1 MTDVMESARQGDE
14 DAFAALVE
22 PHRRELRA
30 LCYRMLGSVDDADDA
45 LQEVLVRAWRGL
57 PGFEGRSSVRTWLFR
72 IATNACLNRL
82 ERRPARTVPYDFGPS
97 ASLGDGPG
105 ELLDEALW
113 LGPYPDRFLA
123 DEATGPEAAALRAE
137 SVELAF
143 VAALQRL
150 PARARA
156 VLILRSVLDYSAQ
169 ETADMLGMSVAAAN
183 SVLQRARRAV
193 RRQVPSRSQQ
203 QTVRDLGDERV
214 RDLVTRYA
222 QAFAAADIEGLLA
235 LLDEDATWAM
245 PPMPAWYR
253 GKEAI
258 AAFLEGYPLR
268 HTWRH
273 LPARANGQPALGCY
287 VWDEREGAYLAT
299 ALDVLTLEDDRI
311 VAVMGFVDPRA
322 VAVCGL
328 PDRLPADAARAG
340 VAGWAS

>member
-1 MTDVMESARQGDE
+1 MGDVMEAARQGDE

-45 LQEVLVRAWRGL
+45 LQEIMLRAWRGL
-57 PGFEGRSSVRTWLFR
+57 SRFEGRSSLRTWLYR

-82 ERRPARTVPYDFGPS
+82 ERRPARTVPFDFGP
-97 ASLGDGPG
+97 AAGPGEGPG

-123 DEATGPEAAALRAE
+123 DEETGPEAAALRAE

-156 VLILRSVLDYSAQ
+156 VLILRSVLDYPAQ
-169 ETADMLGMSVAAAN
+169 ETADMLGISVAAAN
-183 SVLQRARRAV
+183 STLQRARTTLRS
-193 RRQVPSRSQQ
+193 QVPGRSQQ
-203 QTVRDLGDERV
+203 ATVRDLGDDRV

-222 QAFAAADIEGLLA
+222 RALETADVDGLLA

-258 AAFLEGYPLR
+258 RAFLVDYPLR
-268 HTWRH
+268 HRWRH
-273 LPARANGQPALGCY
+273 LPAQANGQPALGCY
-287 VWDEREGAYLAT
+287 AWDPSEHAYLAT
-299 ALDVLTLEDDRI
+299 ALDVLTLDGDRI
-311 VAVMGFVDPRA
+311 MAVMGFVDARA
-322 VAVCGL
+322 VALCGL
-328 PDRLPADAARAG
+328 PDRLPAG
-340 VAGWAS
+340 TPPAGWAA

>member
-1 MTDVMESARQGDE
+1 MTDVMDAARQGDE
-14 DAFAALVE
+14 AAFAALVE

-72 IATNACLNRL
+72 IATNACLDRL
-82 ERRPARTVPYDFGPS
+82 DRRPARTVPYDFGPP
-97 ASLGDGPG
+97 ATLGDGPG
-105 ELLDEALW
+105 DLLDEALW

-123 DEATGPEAAALRAE
+123 DEATGPEAAAVRSE

-183 SVLQRARRAV
+183 SMLQRARRAV

-222 QAFAAADIEGLLA
+222 QAFEAADIEGLLA

-258 AAFLEGYPLR
+258 AAFLAGYPLH

-273 LPARANGQPALGCY
+273 LPARANGQPAVGCY
-287 VWDEREGAYLAT
+287 AWDEREGAYVAT
-299 ALDVLTLEDDRI
+299 ALDVLTLEDARI

-328 PDRLPADAARAG
+328 PARLPADTPHAG
-340 VAGWAS
+340 GTGWAS

>member
-1 MTDVMESARQGDE
+1 MTDVMEAARQGDD

-45 LQEVLVRAWRGL
+45 LQEVLMRAWRGL
-57 PGFEGRSSVRTWLFR
+57 PGFEGRSSMRTWLFR

-82 ERRPARTVPYDFGPS
+82 ERRPGRTVPYDFGPP
-97 ASLGDGPG
+97 ATLGDGPG

-123 DEATGPEAAALRAE
+123 DEATGPEATALRAE

-156 VLILRSVLDYSAQ
+156 VLILRSVLDYSAH

-203 QTVRDLGDERV
+203 QTVRDLGDDRV

-222 QAFAAADIEGLLA
+222 QAFEAADIEGLLA

-245 PPMPAWYR
+245 PPMPGWYR

-287 VWDEREGAYLAT
+287 AWDEREGAYLAT

-311 VAVMGFVDPRA
+311 LAVMGFVDPRA

-328 PDRLPADAARAG
+328 PERLPADAALAG
-340 VAGWAS
+340 TDGWVS

>member
-1 MTDVMESARQGDE
+1 MGDVMEAARRGDE
-14 DAFAALVE
+14 DAFATLVE

-45 LQEVLVRAWRGL
+45 LQEILVRAWRGL
-57 PGFEGRSSVRTWLFR
+57 PRFEGRSSLRTWLYR

-82 ERRPARTVPYDFGPS
+82 ERRPARTVPFDFGP
-97 ASLGDGPG
+97 AAGPGDGPG
-105 ELLDEALW
+105 ELLDESLW

-123 DEATGPEAAALRAE
+123 DEEAGPEAAALRAE

-156 VLILRSVLDYSAQ
+156 VLILRSVLDYPAQ
-169 ETADMLGMSVAAAN
+169 ETADMLGISVAAAN
-183 SVLQRARRAV
+183 STLQRARSTLRS
-193 RRQVPSRSQQ
+193 QVPARSQQ
-203 QTVRDLGDERV
+203 ATVRDLGDERV

-222 QAFAAADIEGLLA
+222 RALETADVDGLLA

-258 AAFLEGYPLR
+258 RGFLVDYPLR
-268 HTWRH
+268 HRWRH
-273 LPARANGQPALGCY
+273 LPAQANGQPALGCY
-287 VWDEREGAYLAT
+287 AWDPREHAYLAT

-311 VAVMGFVDPRA
+311 TAVMGFVDPKA
-322 VAVCGL
+322 VTVCGL
-328 PDRLPADAARAG
+328 PARLPAG
-340 VAGWAS
+340 TLPFGWAA